1 MFEQSSKKNTDI
13 TLIVF
18 PNLAEFLAVD
28 TRSQLPGRPMV
39 HSLDLSDVTGS
50 HFADSLENEFSSIVR
65 DREGGFVGLMGI
77 PSKVEDLVRTRAI
90 RNVIDLISQDA
101 GEQGQGEAT
110 SVGVLFFTGAL
121 LRIDREQVKQLA
133 DDLFGERL
141 SFSLLND
148 LSDMI
153 AGLMESQLE
162 AEQQTTKSFLGGL
175 ISGQGGPYATLWER
189 RQD

>member
-1 MFEQSSKKNTDI
+1 MFEQTSKKNTQI

-39 HSLDLSDVTGS
+39 HSLDLSDVAGS

-65 DREGGFVGLMGI
+65 DRERGFIGLMGI
-77 PSKVEDLVRTRAI
+77 PSKVEELVRTRAI
-90 RNVIDLISQDA
+90 RNVIDLISQDT
-101 GEQGQGEAT
+101 GDQGQGEAA

-133 DDLFGERL
+133 GDLFGERL
-141 SFSLLND
+141 SVSLLND

-153 AGLMESQLE
+153 AGLVESQLE
-162 AEQQTTKSFLGGL
+162 SEQETTKAFLGGL
-175 ISGQGGPYATLWER
+175 ISGKGGPYATLWER
-189 RQD
+189 QQD

>member
-1 MFEQSSKKNTDI
+1 MFEQSSKKNTEI

-39 HSLDLSDVTGS
+39 HSLDLTDVTGS

-65 DREGGFVGLMGI
+65 EREGGFIGLMGI
-77 PSKVEDLVRTRAI
+77 PSKVEELVRTRAI
-90 RNVIDLISQDA
+90 RNVLDLISQDA
-101 GEQGQGEAT
+101 GEQTKREAA

-141 SFSLLND
+141 SISLLND

-162 AEQQTTKSFLGGL
+162 AEQENTKSLLSGL
-175 ISGQGGPYATLWER
+175 ISGRGGPYATLWER
-189 RQD
+189 QQD

>member
-1 MFEQSSKKNTDI
+1 MFEQTSKKNTEI

-28 TRSQLPGRPMV
+28 TRPQLPGRPMV

-65 DREGGFVGLMGI
+65 EREGGFIGLMGI

-90 RNVIDLISQDA
+90 RNVLDLISQDT
-101 GEQGQGEAT
+101 GEQTKGEAA

-121 LRIDREQVKQLA
+121 LRIDRDQVKQLV

-141 SFSLLND
+141 SVSLLND

-153 AGLMESQLE
+153 VGLMESQLE
-162 AEQQTTKSFLGGL
+162 AEQENTKSFLGGL
-175 ISGQGGPYATLWER
+175 ISGRGGPYATLWER
-189 RQD
+189 QQD

>member
-1 MFEQSSKKNTDI
+1 MFEQTSKKNTEI

-18 PNLAEFLAVD
+18 PNLVEFLAVD

-65 DREGGFVGLMGI
+65 DREGGFIGLMGI